1 MYTYIYIYI
10 YIAAA
15 GAAAESR
22 ATFHLG
28 IKYVQSCNGLRY
40 GRMSA
45 ANKHFTLTQ
54 KRPSESVYVST
65 PFLCFHTLSLRRH
78 FFCE

>member
-28 IKYVQSCNGLRY
+28 IKYVNSSNGFVLQRLMKE
-40 GRMSA
+40 RHHSA
-45 ANKHFTLTQ
+45 FAAAA
-54 KRPSESVYVST
+54 ES
-65 PFLCFHTLSLRRH
+65 
-78 FFCE
+78 